1 MGLLN
6 ITHTEMTQSL
16 IDLQSDLLKNPFYLF
31 NDKKALPVEYF
42 NLNTTMSTLDQALKI
57 PYANLGQDSPLRF
70 NLVHDFYLYGIDR
83 MALNLENGDFGV
95 EASDIS
101 GEAIILPN
109 TIKPYPGD
117 YFSLKM
123 LKKTYLFKII
133 EVSTDTFENGGNYW
147 KVSYKFE
154 YLDNNRLLPLVVEEF
169 NFVSGNIGTN
179 YAAVLKRTKYDVA
192 KALDDAA
199 VMLKNYYRSLY
210 YNNKVQTFTF
220 VYLYQVCR
228 SNVNSDFFYDPYLIE
243 FIIKNKVLANS
254 GGKYEYIDHKT
265 HLRADFPIKYNRS
278 IWRVL
283 ETRDKDNLV
292 SCKKSS
298 TAIYINDPATIF
310 STRYENY
317 FEMNYNDPDQFA
329 EQFSNSIPII
339 DPQVIGHILNNQ
351 LFEINSMKYGKYNLL
366 IKYFNYEDIEMEDIL
381 PLDRFTEIDNNQE
394 NYFLIPMLI
403 YVMERYIKELIA
415 TVPDGG
421 KT

>member
-6 ITHTEMTQSL
+6 IAHTQMTQSI

-70 NLVHDFYLYGIDR
+70 NLIHDFYLYGIDR
-83 MALNLENGDFGV
+83 MALNLENGDFGI
-95 EASDIS
+95 EASEITGD
-101 GEAIILPN
+101 AIILPD
-109 TIKPYPGD
+109 TITPYPGD
-117 YFSLKM
+117 YFCLNM
-123 LKKTYLFKII
+123 LKKTYLFRII

-147 KVSYKFE
+147 KISYKFE
-154 YLDNNRLLPLVVEEF
+154 YLDNKRLLPLVVDEF
-169 NFVSGNIGTN
+169 NFVTGNIGTN
-179 YAAVLKRTKYDVA
+179 YASVLKKSKWDVA

-228 SNVNSDFFYDPYLIE
+228 TNINSDFFYDPYLIE
-243 FIIKNKVLANS
+243 FIIKNKILANS

-283 ETRDKDNLV
+283 ETRNRDDLT
-292 SCKKSS
+292 SCKKTSP
-298 TAIYINDPATIF
+298 AIYINDPSTIF
-310 STRYENY
+310 YTRYENY

-329 EQFSNSIPII
+329 EQFSSSIPII

-351 LFEINSMKYGKYNLL
+351 PFAFDSMKYAKYNLL
-366 IKYFNYEDIEMEDIL
+366 IKYFNYEDIKIEDIL
-381 PLDRFTEIDNNQE
+381 PLDRFTETDNNQE

-403 YVMERYIKELIA
+403 YVMERYIKELMA
-415 TVPDGG
+415 SVQDSET
-421 KT
+421 